1 MYDEIYIINL
11 LRLLNSKNAKIKC
24 SKKNV
29 IKQSY
34 CFYLIFRVR
43 RCYQIQRNKKQLTL
57 LYILECRNRY
67 RSDKST
73 THLHKYFASVLSP
86 RAVDL
91 RYRIY
96 TEVT

>member
-11 LRLLNSKNAKIKC
+11 LRLLKC
-24 SKKNV
+24 KDQMFEKSV

-43 RCYQIQRNKKQLTL
+43 RCDQIQRNKKQLTL